1 MKKLLFAALILTTG
15 ALSAQTLT
23 QANHSYT
30 VGVVYST
37 IPCNTVGIT
46 PGSTGAGS
54 TWNFSSVTTVPTGS
68 INYVSSV
75 NTNTAYASAD
85 IVVDGG
91 TNNKSYYKSTSTDM
105 KYYGGDVSVNGTNV
119 TLVYS
124 SPAVY
129 ATYPMSLS
137 TTNTGAISGSGVVM
151 GNAATFSGNCSINA
165 DATGTITL
173 PSGLSYTNT
182 IRVVTSQTIVTSPL
196 PFVGA
201 ATINMVNY
209 DFYDPSTTYTASL
222 FSIQTSTLSSGAGTS
237 TQTFVT
243 TIKDNNTSIKN
254 NSTEEITVSVF
265 PNPSVSS
272 VNFETKHTDA
282 FQVIMF
288 DLTGKQI
295 ASEIMVNGKANADVS
310 TLSNGTYLYTITDAS
325 KNSIAK
331 GKFTVRK

>member
-1 MKKLLFAALILTTG
+1 
-15 ALSAQTLT
+15 
-23 QANHSYT
+23 
-30 VGVVYST
+30 
-37 IPCNTVGIT
+37 
-46 PGSTGAGS
+46 
-54 TWNFSSVTTVPTGS
+54 
-68 INYVSSV
+68 
-75 NTNTAYASAD
+75 
-85 IVVDGG
+85 
-91 TNNKSYYKSTSTDM
+91 M
-105 KYYGGDVSVNGTNV
+105 KYYGGDISINGTNV

-137 TTNTGAISGSGVVM
+137 STNTGAISGSGVVM

-182 IRVVTSQTIVTSPL
+182 LRVVTSQTITTSPL

-209 DFYDPSTTYTASL
+209 DFYDPSTNYKASL

-243 TIKDNNTSIKN
+243 TIKDNNTGIKN
-254 NSTEEITVSVF
+254 NNTEQVSVSVF

-272 VNFETKHTDA
+272 VNFETKNANAAQVVITD
-282 FQVIMF
+282 
-288 DLTGKQI
+288 LSGKQI
-295 ASEIMVNGKANADVS
+295 IAEAFENGKAKADVS
-310 TLSNGTYLYTITDAS
+310 TLADGTYIYSIIDSS
-325 KNSIAK
+325 KNSISK
-331 GKFTVRK
+331 GKLAVRK